1 MNRHI
6 LLSSRVVA
14 QVNKHRHPL
23 GHVFSRLAL
32 AARLRSKGLS
42 LLNQHE
48 QARKYEALASRFAFM
63 SEGFKAD

>member
-6 LLSSRVVA
+6 SLAARVVA

-23 GHVFSRLAL
+23 GFVFARLAL

-42 LLNQHE
+42 LLNQPD

-63 SEGFKAD
+63 SEGFKGD